1 MTTLPYRRQQVT
13 PRSGGRIAGDRQG
26 QPRADRTPRSRAGT
40 ALNAGRAQRAGTGVH
55 ASRAQRSPANRTAN
69 RETAYLTAGSA
80 AIQPDI
86 HTIDVGARPSGARLG
101 VAPPAPVTTPRAPF
115 VALVLFLVVSGV
127 LGILV
132 LNTKINENAFR
143 LKDLRDRQS
152 RLDLQEQQ
160 LNDDLALAAS
170 PNSLAA
176 AARRLG
182 LVPAGSP
189 AFIRLPDGRVLGVP
203 QPATAQQSLSGP
215 QVAAAGR

>member
-13 PRSGGRIAGDRQG
+13 PRSGGRIAGDRQSQVNTYVTEG
-26 QPRADRTPRSRAGT
+26 STAVQPDTVDFGT
-40 ALNAGRAQRAGTGVH
+40 R
-55 ASRAQRSPANRTAN
+55 PANRL
-69 RETAYLTAGSA
+69 R
-80 AIQPDI
+80 
-86 HTIDVGARPSGARLG
+86 

-152 RLDLQEQQ
+152 TLDLKEQQ
-160 LNDDLALAAS
+160 IRDDLALAES

-176 AARRLG
+176 QARRLG
-182 LVPAGSP
+182 LVPAGTP

-203 QPATAQQSLSGP
+203 QPAAGPQSLSGP
-215 QVAAAGR
+215 QAAQAGK

>member
-1 MTTLPYRRQQVT
+1 L
-13 PRSGGRIAGDRQG
+13 
-26 QPRADRTPRSRAGT
+26 
-40 ALNAGRAQRAGTGVH
+40 GTGVH
-55 ASRAQRSPANRTAN
+55 ASGGQRSPAGTAVHASGAQRPPLGTGVDASRAQRSPANRTAN

-215 QVAAAGR
+215 QAAAAGR

>member
-13 PRSGGRIAGDRQG
+13 PRSGGRIAGDRQS
-26 QPRADRTPRSRAGT
+26 QVNTYA
-40 ALNAGRAQRAGTGVH
+40 
-55 ASRAQRSPANRTAN
+55 
-69 RETAYLTAGSA
+69 TAGSA
-80 AIQPDI
+80 AVAPD
-86 HTIDVGARPSGARLG
+86 TVDFGTRPANRLR

-143 LKDLRDRQS
+143 LKDLHDRQS
-152 RLDLQEQQ
+152 TLDLQEQQ
-160 LNDDLALAAS
+160 LSDDLALAAS

-182 LVPAGSP
+182 LVPAGTP
-189 AFIRLPDGRVLGVP
+189 
-203 QPATAQQSLSGP
+203 
-215 QVAAAGR
+215 